1 MRAVDNNDYE
11 ALLHIEER
19 LNRRGGAGTASK
31 RPRGASKATIEK
43 GTKKRKATEEDV
55 CDDDGEKEHCVI
67 CYEEFKKGAVL
78 KELNCGHK
86 FHSRCIDRWLKKS
99 ATCPLCMKPI

>member
-1 MRAVDNNDYE
+1 MLAIDNNDYE
-11 ALLHIEER
+11 ALQHLEEVQ
-19 LNRRGGAGTASK
+19 NRRGGAGK

-55 CDDDGEKEHCVI
+55 RDDDGEKEHCVI
-67 CYEEFKKGAVL
+67 CCEEFKKGAVL